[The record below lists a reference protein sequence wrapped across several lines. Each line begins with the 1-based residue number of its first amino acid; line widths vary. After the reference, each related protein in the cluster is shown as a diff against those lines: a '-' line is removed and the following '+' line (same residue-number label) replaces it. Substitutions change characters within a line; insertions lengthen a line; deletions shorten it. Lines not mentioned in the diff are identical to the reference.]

1 MRRAAVLVSAG
12 LPRCW
17 RRAAS
22 AQNDRPRNLILFVPD
37 GLRGRIVTP
46 QTAPTMAEVRDKGVN
61 FKNSHSLFPTFTTAN
76 ASAMA
81 TGHHLGDTGDFSN
94 TIYTGYP
101 VEAAGGTVTPF
112 LESDPVLRDV
122 DEHFGGDY
130 LNEETVLKMARAKG
144 YSTAAMG
151 KLGPTLIF
159 DHTDKIGADGLH
171 SIVIDDATGSKNGV
185 PLSQEMQAA
194 LTKAGLPLVTPSR
207 GESAKAGDAKTP
219 GTLVP
224 NTAQQAYFADVAT
237 KVVLPMFKA
246 RNKPFVLV
254 FWSRDPDGS
263 QHNNGDSLNTVTPGI
278 NGPTSIAGIH
288 NADDN
293 LAQLRKALDDLG
305 LAASTNIIISSDH
318 GFSTISKE
326 SKSSPAAKA
335 SYDDTPKDF
344 LPMGFLAIDLAK
356 ALDLPLFDP
365 NDKNAR
371 VADNAHPKAGNGLLG
386 NDPDKPDLVVAN
398 NGGSDLI
405 YLPNKDKKLAAR
417 TIKALLEQDYVSGLF
432 VDDKLGRFPGTLE
445 MSQLGLKGKAVTPT
459 PSIVVNFRSYTTGC
473 DEPTNC
479 SVEVADTVLRQGQG
493 MHGSFGRGDTMNF
506 TAAIGPDFKA
516 GYVDPLPVSNADVG
530 MTIAQL
536 MGLHTAAAG
545 GLIGRV
551 MSEAL
556 PNGIIPKAADGNDH
570 LQAGSQR
577 TADDRE
583 VPARAVATLFRCGG
597 ISGANGRPRS
607 RRRQTKNGGEIT
619 PPSQLCRFP
628 GDGYIPM
635 SNTFGRCASG
645 NAAAPTMVATILI
658 RVRLLRC
665 LPRIWLAIHS
675 SISVSTS
682 TARSAPSFRSRCPA
696 TAQRCAA
703 APASRTR
710 RPRDAR
716 LPWPTGRR
724 NVRRRCARRRH
735 R

>member
-1 MRRAAVLVSAG
+1 MRVKIAVVATSLLVLSGAAF
-12 LPRCW
+12 
-17 RRAAS
+17 
-22 AQNDRPRNLILFVPD
+22 AQNGTPHNLILFVPD

-46 QTAPTMAEVRDKGVN
+46 QTAPAMTELRDKGVN

-81 TGHHLGDTGDFSN
+81 TGHYLGDTGDFSN
-94 TIYTGYP
+94 TIYMGYP
-101 VEAAGGTVTPF
+101 VGPADGTVTPF
-112 LESDPVLRDV
+112 LEVNPVILDA

-171 SIVIDDATGSKNGV
+171 SIVIDDATGNKNSV
-185 PLSQEMQAA
+185 PLSNEMKDA
-194 LTKAGLPLVTPSR
+194 LAKANLPLAAPSR
-207 GESAKAGDAKTP
+207 GDNGKSGDAKTP
-219 GTLVP
+219 GTAVP
-224 NTAQQAYFADVAT
+224 NTAQQAWFADVAS
-237 KVVLPMFKA
+237 KIVLPMFKA

-263 QHNNGDSLNTVTPGI
+263 QHNTGDSLNSVTPGI
-278 NGPTSIAGIH
+278 NGPTSLAGIK
-288 NADDN
+288 NADNN

-305 LAASTNIIISSDH
+305 LAANTNIIIASDH

-326 SKSSPAAKA
+326 SKSSPSAKMT
-335 SYDDTPKDF
+335 YEDTPKDF

-356 ALDLPLFDP
+356 ALELPLFDP

-386 NDPDKPDLVVAN
+386 QDPAKPDLVVAT
-398 NGGSDLI
+398 NGGSDLV

-432 VDDKLGRFPGTLE
+432 VEDDLGRFPGALPL
-445 MSQLGLKGKAVTPT
+445 SLLNLRGKAVTPH

-506 TAAIGPDFKA
+506 MAAIGPDFKA
-516 GYVDPLPVSNADVG
+516 GYVDALPVSNADVG

-536 MGLHTAAAG
+536 MGLRPTNQG
-545 GLIGRV
+545 GLTGRV

-556 PNGIIPKAADGNDH
+556 PNGIIPK
-570 LQAGSQR
+570 
-577 TADDRE
+577 TASATS
-583 VPARAVATLFRCGG
+583 VSKPA
-597 ISGANGRPRS
+597 ANGL
-607 RRRQTKNGGEIT
+607 QTVLKFQRVLTQRYFDVAG
-619 PPSQLCRFP
+619 FA
-628 GDGYIPM
+628 
-635 SNTFGRCASG
+635 GRTVGLDAESG
-645 NAAAPTMVATILI
+645 KQK
-658 RVRLLRC
+658 
-665 LPRIWLAIHS
+665 
-675 SISVSTS
+675 
-682 TARSAPSFRSRCPA
+682 TA
-696 TAQRCAA
+696 
-703 APASRTR
+703 
-710 RPRDAR
+710 
-716 LPWPTGRR
+716 GK
-724 NVRRRCARRRH
+724 
-735 R
+735 